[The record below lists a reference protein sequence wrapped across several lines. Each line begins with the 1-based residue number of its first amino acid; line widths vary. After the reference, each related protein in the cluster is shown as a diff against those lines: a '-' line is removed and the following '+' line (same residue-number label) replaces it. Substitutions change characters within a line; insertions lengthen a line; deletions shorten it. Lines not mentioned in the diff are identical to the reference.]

1 MKTLY
6 LFSTLIMMSLSASK
20 CSDAKKMDKKAPSI
34 IGEVYV
40 ESWTSED
47 ESGDSGYN
55 LYIPMNT
62 QETQD
67 ILLDS
72 VYFRNQIVKLDR
84 KTEDANILYVGAF
97 KNFKKSN
104 DDMVMS
110 SNPLDE
116 MANKPPRIQKR
127 IPFEIEDSEGIV
139 SYKYKGDIRYFK
151 IENIKERSSD
161 DGSRS

>member
-6 LFSTLIMMSLSASK
+6 LLSTLIMMSLSASK
-20 CSDAKKMDKKAPSI
+20 CSDAKKMDKKTPSI

-40 ESWTSED
+40 ESWASD
-47 ESGDSGYN
+47 EALGDSGFH
-55 LYIPMNT
+55 LFIPINS
-62 QETQD
+62 EEKRD

-84 KTEDANILYVGAF
+84 KSEDSNTLYIGAF
-97 KNFKKSN
+97 KNLNKSN
-104 DDMVMS
+104 DDIIIS

-116 MANKPPRIQKR
+116 MANKPPRIPKQ
-127 IPFEIEDSEGIV
+127 IPFEIKDSECIV

-151 IENIKERSSD
+151 IENIQERSSENAP
-161 DGSRS
+161 RS